1 MTQLTEP
8 SHRLGP
14 VLFRYKMNTS
24 LLDTVKHNSFSH
36 LDRLVRSSSII
47 FRSCYSLKNSSLLEK
62 MSDSWRIYLS
72 LTCCLVSFIIINVFT
87 ADMTISQ
94 PFDPVVWSMFTLL
107 NFVLWLATIWIR
119 EFIVE
124 GQR

>member
-1 MTQLTEP
+1 
-8 SHRLGP
+8 
-14 VLFRYKMNTS
+14 
-24 LLDTVKHNSFSH
+24 
-36 LDRLVRSSSII
+36 
-47 FRSCYSLKNSSLLEK
+47 